1 MDARP
6 EFPLP
11 ELDRGRVPQLVL
23 DVLRT
28 LRGVG
33 KQAFLAGGSV
43 RDLARL
49 ALGLIGPPDTRERW
63 PADFDIAT
71 DALPEEMMKLFPRA
85 IPTGIQHGT
94 VTVIARATN
103 AASSAGAQGV
113 EEHKVELTTF
123 RGEGPYLDGRR
134 PSSISF
140 LGDIEGDL
148 ARRDFTVNAM
158 AWDPLAEGAEG
169 LRDPFGGI
177 ADLRRQILRCV
188 GEAHDRFAEDGLRPL
203 RAVRFATTLRLAL
216 EIRTARAITGTLET
230 FDKVARERV
239 RDELDKLLSRGRPPS
254 RGARLL
260 LRTGLLARISQVLA
274 ASANQDHERWR
285 RMLRALDA
293 SPADLVVRYAILL
306 SPLGDQGAAAF
317 CDQLKF
323 PPKIRDRLMHLIRE
337 SGLDQSSAWS
347 DGDVRR
353 ALARITPPELTAL
366 ISIRLAFAHA
376 DGAPRRDDAMI
387 ERFKALLAAKPPL
400 AIHQLALDGRSLM
413 TALALPPGPQVGT
426 LLRALLDAVLHDPS
440 LNTIE
445 TLLRLASDLVRRQST
460 GNSQG

>member
-6 EFPLP
+6 GFALP
-11 ELDRGRVPQLVL
+11 EFDRARVPELVL
-23 DVLRT
+23 GVLRT
-28 LRGVG
+28 LRGAG

-49 ALGLIGPPDTRERW
+49 ALGQIAPPDPRERW

-71 DALPEEMMKLFPRA
+71 DALPEEVMKLFPRA

-94 VTVIARATN
+94 VTVIARATS
-103 AASSAGAQGV
+103 AASSAGPQGG
-113 EEHKVELTTF
+113 EAHKVELTTF

-158 AWDPLAEGAEG
+158 AWDPLAAGAEG

-177 ADLRRQILRCV
+177 ADLHRQILRCV

-216 EIRTARAITGTLET
+216 ELRTARAIAQTLET

-254 RGARLL
+254 RGVRLL
-260 LRTGLLARISQVLA
+260 LRTGLLARISPALA
-274 ASANQDHERWR
+274 ASANQDRKNWR
-285 RMLRALDA
+285 RMLRALEA
-293 SPADLVVRYAILL
+293 SPAELVVRYAILL
-306 SPLGDQGAAAF
+306 SPLGPQGAAAF

-323 PPKIRDRLMHLIRE
+323 PPKLRDRLVHLIRE
-337 SGLDQSSAWS
+337 AALDPSSSWS
-347 DGDVRR
+347 DGEVRR
-353 ALARITPPELTAL
+353 ALARITPPELPAL

-376 DGAPRRDDAMI
+376 DGAPRRDAAMI
-387 ERFKALLAAKPPL
+387 GRFEALLAANPPL
-400 AIHQLALDGRSLM
+400 AIHQLALDGKSLM

-426 LLRALLDAVLHDPS
+426 LLRALLDAVVDDPS

-445 TLLRLASDLVRRQST
+445 TLLRLASDLARGQST